1 MSKIEQIAKDL
12 VMPILEKNNFELVDV
27 EYKKEGSHWYL
38 RVYIDRV
45 YIDKE
50 GGITLDDCQLVS
62 EYLSD
67 RLDEVDPIEHSYIL
81 EVSSPGLDRPLK
93 KPRDFERNIGKE
105 IEISLYSPID
115 KRKKFEGELIEF
127 TGDKIIILYNGE
139 RKEFDMKN
147 VSLVKPVIKF

>member
-12 VMPILEKNNFELVDV
+12 VMPVLEKNNFELVDV

-38 RVYIDRV
+38 RV

-105 IEISLYSPID
+105 IEISLYTPID

>member
-12 VMPILEKNNFELVDV
+12 VTPILEKNNFELVDV
-27 EYKKEGSHWYL
+27 EYKKEGNNWYL
-38 RVYIDRV
+38 RV